1 MGHSF
6 EYEHLGE
13 DVPVTATASEQV
25 ADVMAGESK
34 VIKITRI
41 RVSGEDELK
50 VVVKPFPP
58 FPYDWE
64 MAAHDEWDAA
74 MEPVKPTW
82 RQRLRAALRMSW

>member
-64 MAAHDEWDAA
+64 MAATTGE
-74 MEPVKPTW
+74 EPVKPTW